1 MSSTTEKGTHTTT
14 HAELHALSD
23 DSYVVDTP
31 GVREF
36 GVRDV
41 HPKDLAHYFPDLSPY
56 VNACQFPDCTHD
68 HEPNCAVKAAVE
80 RGDVHAE
87 RHESY
92 LAILE
97 SLREEQAPEY

>member
-1 MSSTTEKGTHTTT
+1 
-14 HAELHALSD
+14 
-23 DSYVVDTP
+23 VVDTP

-36 GVRDV
+36 GVHNV
-41 HPKDLAHYFPDLSPY
+41 HPKDLAHYFPDLAPY
-56 VNACQFPDCTHD
+56 VNRCQFPDCTHD

-80 RGDVHAE
+80 RGDIHPE

-97 SLREEQAPEY
+97 SLQEEQTPEY